1 MFAPKPGVLR
11 ATTAALNS
19 IDNLL
24 RIPEEGKGTWDPVKD
39 SQVHYDYIV
48 LGGRVDHT
56 PFALK
61 EARRAIPPPHCA
73 FFCLKL
79 TWKL

>member
-48 LGGRVDHT
+48 LGGKSDQQACIERERERLAARSLE
-56 PFALK
+56 PF
-61 EARRAIPPPHCA
+61 
-73 FFCLKL
+73 FFRLS
-79 TWKL
+79 